1 MKLSS
6 LLLENFKCFRALQF
20 PLAPLTL
27 LTGYNSAGKSTVGQA
42 LLLLS
47 QGLKQAPNQGLLPL
61 NGNTLSLGSGR
72 DVLCHQSVEPWIRLG
87 VAGGNE
93 TYNWKFSYLK
103 ELGAR
108 GLMQLESIDVERQL
122 ESKLFSGERLLPA
135 TLGDSALLQAVQ
147 GLKFLGA
154 ARGSQPQMLPV
165 PHLPAQF
172 TGDVGVNGEFSAFWY
187 LECADEEV
195 FQARRHPENDR
206 ETVRSQVDAWMGELF
221 PGARVNADRLAV
233 DAPIRLAFSLSKTS
247 PWSKPANVGF
257 GLSYAFP
264 MIVSLLTSRTGSI
277 VMVDSAEAHLHP
289 RAQSSVGRLFSRMA
303 ASGLQIILET
313 HSDHLLNGVR
323 LAVRDG
329 VIEPDDVMVH
339 FFGTGGDTGRITM
352 VSMERTGAISD
363 WPEGFF
369 DQTERDLSALAGWT

>member
-1 MKLSS
+1 MGHS
-6 LLLENFKCFRALQF
+6 LRC
-20 PLAPLTL
+20 
-27 LTGYNSAGKSTVGQA
+27 
-42 LLLLS
+42 
-47 QGLKQAPNQGLLPL
+47 
-61 NGNTLSLGSGR
+61 
-72 DVLCHQSVEPWIRLG
+72 C
-87 VAGGNE
+87 
-93 TYNWKFSYLK
+93 
-103 ELGAR
+103 
-108 GLMQLESIDVERQL
+108 
-122 ESKLFSGERLLPA
+122 LFH
-135 TLGDSALLQAVQ
+135 
-147 GLKFLGA
+147 
-154 ARGSQPQMLPV
+154 V
-165 PHLPAQF
+165 PHSTSARTF
-172 TGDVGVNGEFSAFWY
+172 AGDVGVNGEFSAFWY

-195 FQARRHPENDR
+195 IQARRHPEDDR

-247 PWSKPANVGF
+247 PWSQPANVGF
-257 GLSYAFP
+257 GLSDAFP

-289 RAQSSVGRLFSRMA
+289 RAQSCVGRLLSRMA

-339 FFGTGGDTGRITM
+339 FFGTGGDAGSITT
-352 VSMERTGAISD
+352 VSMERAGAISD